1 MGNIKFCAHERL
13 SLGYADFTI
22 TCNPWMILSVDKQ
35 RTFTWQDATP
45 LNQRAAGHSG
55 LEILQMAI
63 AGKLPPP
70 PMAFLMDIR
79 LIEVSRGK
87 AVFRGNPQEFHYN
100 TLGTVHG
107 GYGATML
114 DSAMGCAVH
123 TMMDPG
129 DTYTTLEFKINFLR
143 AMTLETGEVRG
154 TGIIVHAGR
163 TTAIAEGRIEDAAGK
178 LYAFATTTC
187 QIKRKGA

>member
-1 MGNIKFCAHERL
+1 
-13 SLGYADFTI
+13 
-22 TCNPWMILSVDKQ
+22 MILAVDRQ

-45 LNQRAAGHSG
+45 LTRQAAGYSG

-63 AGKLPPP
+63 DGRLPPP

-79 LIEVSRGK
+79 LIEVSRGR

-100 TLGTVHG
+100 TLGSVHG
-107 GYGATML
+107 GFGATLL

-123 TMMDPG
+123 SVLDAG
-129 DTYTTLEFKINFLR
+129 DLYTTLEFKINFLR
-143 AMTLETGEVRG
+143 AMTTATGEIRG

-163 TTAIAEGRIEDAAGK
+163 TTAIAEGRIEDTAGK

-187 QIKRKGA
+187 QIRRAGTA

>member
-1 MGNIKFCAHERL
+1 MLR
-13 SLGYADFTI
+13 S
-22 TCNPWMILSVDKQ
+22 
-35 RTFTWQDATP
+35 RTFSWEDATP
-45 LNQRAAGHSG
+45 LSRRAEGHSG
-55 LEILQMAI
+55 VEILQMAI
-63 AGKLPPP
+63 EGTLPPP

-79 LIEVSRGK
+79 LIEVSKGR

-100 TLGTVHG
+100 TLGSVHG
-107 GYGATML
+107 GYGATLL

-123 TMMDPG
+123 SVLDAG
-129 DTYTTLEFKINFLR
+129 DLYTTLEFKINFLR
-143 AMTLETGEVRG
+143 ALTVETGEVRG

-187 QIKRKGA
+187 QIRRAGTA